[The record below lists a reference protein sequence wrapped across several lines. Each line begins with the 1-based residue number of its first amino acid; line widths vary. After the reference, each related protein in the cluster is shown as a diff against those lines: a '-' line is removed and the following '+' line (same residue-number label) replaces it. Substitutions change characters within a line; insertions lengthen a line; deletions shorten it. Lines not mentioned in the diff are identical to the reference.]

1 MEKLPLILPTVGWDM
16 FRFWEGHQNYTTW
29 KGSMAI
35 AMDPFATPQVLLVL
49 PVDWRSH
56 LPSVFRNVG
65 FSRWEPRTNEPLEMT
80 WVFSD
85 IQYTVV
91 AIECWLWEPRHCR
104 ILKGSGPI
112 NTTDCQ
118 SLTCTFH
125 RVFAASRCRSDDFK
139 QHPTDWCSSFKLAK
153 NLNCPTS
160 LVVSKIFN
168 ESQMIVAELDWF
180 YVYQPRNIEPFTS
193 YWSLEINDFAHIP
206 LQNTQSSPTPPQ
218 QKRLAEGYA
227 GYLPVVCGWDL
238 RKHHY
243 FLLAQR
249 KYKNIC

>member
-1 MEKLPLILPTVGWDM
+1 M
-16 FRFWEGHQNYTTW
+16 FVFGRVI
-29 KGSMAI
+29 KI
-35 AMDPFATPQVLLVL
+35 TPPGKVRWIFSPHCRSYGCK

-56 LPSVFRNVG
+56 LPSAFRTLDSPVG
-65 FSRWEPRTNEPLEMT
+65 SHERTNH
-80 WVFSD
+80 WRWHGVFSD

-91 AIECWLWEPRHCR
+91 AIECRLWEPRHTR

-118 SLTCTFH
+118 SLTCTFQ

-139 QHPTDWCSSFKLAK
+139 QHPTDWCSSFRLAK

-160 LVVSKIFN
+160 LVVSKILN

-180 YVYQPRNIEPFTS
+180 YMYQPRNIKAFTS

-206 LQNTQSSPTPPQ
+206 WQNTPEFPNPPHN
-218 QKRLAEGYA
+218 RNCWRR
-227 GYLPVVCGWDL
+227 VCGVSSSGMWV
-238 RKHHY
+238 RS
-243 FLLAQR
+243 
-249 KYKNIC
+249 

>member
-1 MEKLPLILPTVGWDM
+1 MDKFPLILPTVGWN
-16 FRFWEGHQNYTTW
+16 RFVFGRVI
-29 KGSMAI
+29 KI
-35 AMDPFATPQVLLVL
+35 TPPGKVRWQSPRILS
-49 PVDWRSH
+49 PHCRSYGCKPADWRSH
-56 LPSVFRNVG
+56 LPSAFRTLDSPVG
-65 FSRWEPRTNEPLEMT
+65 SHTIEPLEMT

-91 AIECWLWEPRHCR
+91 AIECRLWEPRHTR

-139 QHPTDWCSSFKLAK
+139 QHPTDWCSSFRLAK

-168 ESQMIVAELDWF
+168 ESQMIVAELDGF
-180 YVYQPRNIEPFTS
+180 MFINPETS
-193 YWSLEINDFAHIP
+193 SHSLHIGVSKSMILPHIP
-206 LQNTQSSPTPPQ
+206 WQNTPEFPNPPTT
-218 QKRLAEGYA
+218 ETA
-227 GYLPVVCGWDL
+227 GGGVCGVSSSGML
-238 RKHHY
+238 VRS
-243 FLLAQR
+243 
-249 KYKNIC
+249 